1 MRWPRII
8 FMTFLVLIFGAFL
21 HYTLPQRDIVRITG
35 TEIIR
40 QDFSGLN
47 RIFYAQ
53 GDSGNAQTDSRDL
66 RLINGA
72 FPDSVDATGAVTRPG
87 AVMVY
92 RNEDTGFGWPPY
104 FKLDSA
110 DLHAEAANLTSTAA
124 NPQWVAITHY
134 GWRSRLLTTYPNA
147 VSIRPVD
154 GPDVTLIPWL
164 NMVILIVLAAIL
176 FMAWRIW
183 ERFEDRVIDP
193 IRDTIAVRWAK
204 MRDQVSGRD

>member
-8 FMTFLVLIFGAFL
+8 FIAILVLIFGAFL

-53 GDSGNAQTDSRDL
+53 GDSGNAVTDSRDL
-66 RLINGA
+66 RLINTV
-72 FPDSVDATGAVTRPG
+72 FPDRINEAGEVERTGR
-87 AVMVY
+87 VMVY

-104 FKLDSA
+104 FKLNSA
-110 DLHAEAANLTSTAA
+110 DLHAEAANLTSTGTA
-124 NPQWVAITHY
+124 PRWVVVTHY
-134 GWRSRLLTTYPNA
+134 GWRSQLLSTYPN
-147 VSIRPVD
+147 VLSIRPVA

-164 NMVILIVLAAIL
+164 NTLILLGLAFL
-176 FMAWRIW
+176 VFMAWRIW

-193 IRDTIAVRWAK
+193 IRDRLAVQWAK
-204 MRDQVSGRD
+204 IKDRASGRG

>member
-1 MRWPRII
+1 MRWPRI
-8 FMTFLVLIFGAFL
+8 VLIAVVVLLFGAFL

-53 GDSGNAQTDSRDL
+53 GDSGNAPVESRDL
-66 RLINGA
+66 RLINTVLASGE
-72 FPDSVDATGAVTRPG
+72 
-87 AVMVY
+87 VMVY

-110 DLHAEAANLTSTAA
+110 DLHAEASNLVSTAA
-124 NPQWVAITHY
+124 EPQWVAVTHY

-147 VSIRPVD
+147 VAINPVA

-164 NMVILIVLAAIL
+164 TIVILLGLALAG

-193 IRDTIAVRWAK
+193 IRDRMAVQWAK
-204 MRDQVSGRD
+204 LKDRVGGRG

>member
-8 FMTFLVLIFGAFL
+8 FLVIVALLIGAFL
-21 HYTLPQRDIVRITG
+21 HYTLPQRDIVRING

-40 QDFSGLN
+40 TDFSGWN

-53 GDSGNAQTDSRDL
+53 GDSGSAQVESRDL
-66 RLINGA
+66 RLINTVQADG
-72 FPDSVDATGAVTRPG
+72 D
-87 AVMVY
+87 VMVY

-110 DLHAEAANLTSTAA
+110 DVQAEAANLVSTAES
-124 NPQWVAITHY
+124 PRWVAVTHY

-147 VSIRPVD
+147 VGLREVA
-154 GPDVTLIPWL
+154 GPDVTLFPWL
-164 NMVILIVLAAIL
+164 NIVILLVLAFIL

-183 ERFEDRVIDP
+183 ERFEDRVIEPAADGV
-193 IRDTIAVRWAK
+193 AVRWAK
-204 MRDQVSGRD
+204 MKDWVSGRG

>member
-1 MRWPRII
+1 MRWTRII
-8 FMTFLVLIFGAFL
+8 IIAGLVLIFGAVL
-21 HYTLPQRDIVRITG
+21 HYTLPQRDIARITG

-66 RLINGA
+66 RLINGVLA
-72 FPDSVDATGAVTRPG
+72 SGD
-87 AVMVY
+87 VMVY

-104 FKLDSA
+104 FKLNSA

-124 NPQWVAITHY
+124 EPQWVAISHY
-134 GWRSRLLTTYPNA
+134 GWRSRLLTTYPN
-147 VSIRPVD
+147 VVGIRPVD

-164 NMVILIVLAAIL
+164 NIAIL
-176 FMAWRIW
+176 LGLAFLVFMVWRIW

-193 IRDTIAVRWAK
+193 LRDRTAVQWAK
-204 MRDQVSGRD
+204 LKDKAAGRG

>member
-8 FMTFLVLIFGAFL
+8 FIALVLLILGAFL
-21 HYTLPQRDIVRITG
+21 QYTLPQRDIVRITG

-53 GDSGNAQTDSRDL
+53 GDSGNAVVESRDL
-66 RLINGA
+66 RLINTVQR
-72 FPDSVDATGAVTRPG
+72 SG

-104 FKLDSA
+104 FKLNSA
-110 DLHAEAANLTSTAA
+110 DLHAEASNLVSNAEA
-124 NPQWVAITHY
+124 PQWVAITHY

-147 VSIRPVD
+147 VAIRPVA
-154 GPDVTLIPWL
+154 GPDVTLVPWL
-164 NMVILIVLAAIL
+164 NIVILLGLVLFA

-193 IRDTIAVRWAK
+193 MRDRLAVQWAK
-204 MRDQVSGRD
+204 IKDRAGRRG

>member
-8 FMTFLVLIFGAFL
+8 FIAVLVLIFGAFL
-21 HYTLPQRDIVRITG
+21 HYTLPQRDIVRITD

-53 GDSGNAQTDSRDL
+53 GDSGNATVDSRDL
-66 RLINGA
+66 RLIN
-72 FPDSVDATGAVTRPG
+72 SVLPSGE
-87 AVMVY
+87 VMVY

-110 DLHAEAANLTSTAA
+110 DLHAEAANLVSTAA
-124 NPQWVAITHY
+124 EPQWVAVTHY

-154 GPDVTLIPWL
+154 GPEVTLIPWL
-164 NMVILIVLAAIL
+164 NIVILLVLAVL
-176 FMAWRIW
+176 VFMAWRIW

-193 IRDTIAVRWAK
+193 IRDRLAVQWAK
-204 MRDQVSGRD
+204 LKDRVGGRG

>member
-8 FMTFLVLIFGAFL
+8 FIAILVLIFGSLL
-21 HYTLPQRDIVRITG
+21 HYVLPQRDVARITG

-66 RLINGA
+66 RLINTILASG
-72 FPDSVDATGAVTRPG
+72 D
-87 AVMVY
+87 VMVY

-124 NPQWVAITHY
+124 APQWVAITHY

-147 VSIRPVD
+147 VIIRPVD

-164 NMVILIVLAAIL
+164 SIAILLLLALVL

-193 IRDTIAVRWAK
+193 VRDRAAVSWAK
-204 MRDQVSGRD
+204 LRDRVSGRR

>member
-1 MRWPRII
+1 MRWTRII
-8 FMTFLVLIFGAFL
+8 VIAFVVLIFGAFL
-21 HYTLPQRDIVRITG
+21 SYTLPTRDVARITG

-66 RLINGA
+66 RLIN
-72 FPDSVDATGAVTRPG
+72 AVLTSG
-87 AVMVY
+87 DVMVY

-124 NPQWVAITHY
+124 DPQWVAITHY
-134 GWRSRLLTTYPNA
+134 GWRSRLLTTYPN
-147 VSIRPVD
+147 VLGIRPVD

-164 NMVILIVLAAIL
+164 SIVILLVLAFL
-176 FMAWRIW
+176 MFMVWRIW

-193 IRDTIAVRWAK
+193 LRDRTAVGWAK
-204 MRDQVSGRD
+204 LRDRVAGRG

>member
-8 FMTFLVLIFGAFL
+8 FFTILALIIGAFL
-21 HYTLPQRDIVRITG
+21 HYTLPQRDIVRITD

-40 QDFSGLN
+40 TDFSGWN

-53 GDSGNAQTDSRDL
+53 GDSGGAQVESRDL
-66 RLINGA
+66 RLINTVQADG
-72 FPDSVDATGAVTRPG
+72 D
-87 AVMVY
+87 VMVY

-110 DLHAEAANLTSTAA
+110 DVQAEAANLVSTADS
-124 NPQWVAITHY
+124 PQWVAVTHY

-147 VSIRPVD
+147 ISLREVA
-154 GPDVTLIPWL
+154 GPDVTLFPWL
-164 NMVILIVLAAIL
+164 NVVILAAIALIL

-183 ERFEDRVIDP
+183 ERFEDRVVEPAAD
-193 IRDTIAVRWAK
+193 RVAVRWAK
-204 MRDQVSGRD
+204 MKDWATGRR

>member
-1 MRWPRII
+1 MRWPRIVI
-8 FMTFLVLIFGAFL
+8 IAILALILGSVL
-21 HYTLPQRDIVRITG
+21 HYTLPQRDIARITG

-66 RLINGA
+66 RLINTVLASGE
-72 FPDSVDATGAVTRPG
+72 
-87 AVMVY
+87 VMVY

-104 FKLDSA
+104 FKLNAA
-110 DLHAEAANLTSTAA
+110 DIHAEAANLVSTAD
-124 NPQWVAITHY
+124 NPQWVAIRHY
-134 GWRSRLLTTYPNA
+134 GWRSRLLTTYPN
-147 VSIRPVD
+147 VVGITPVA
-154 GPDVTLIPWL
+154 GPDVRLFPWL
-164 NMVILIVLAAIL
+164 NIAILLVLALIV

-193 IRDTIAVRWAK
+193 IMDRAAVGWAK
-204 MRDQVSGRD
+204 MKDRFAGRG

>member
-8 FMTFLVLIFGAFL
+8 FFSILALLIGAFL
-21 HYTLPQRDIVRITG
+21 HYTLPQRDIVRING

-40 QDFSGLN
+40 TDFSGLN

-53 GDSGNAQTDSRDL
+53 GDSGGAQVDSRDL
-66 RLINGA
+66 RLINTVQADG
-72 FPDSVDATGAVTRPG
+72 D
-87 AVMVY
+87 VMVY

-110 DLHAEAANLTSTAA
+110 DLQAEASNLVSSSAD
-124 NPQWVAITHY
+124 PVWVAVTHY

-147 VSIRPVD
+147 ISLREVA
-154 GPDVTLIPWL
+154 GPEVTLIPWL
-164 NMVILIVLAAIL
+164 NIVILLILAVVL

-183 ERFEDRVIDP
+183 ERFEDRVIEPAAD
-193 IRDTIAVRWAK
+193 RVAVRWAK
-204 MRDQVSGRD
+204 MKDWASGRR

>member
-8 FMTFLVLIFGAFL
+8 FIAVLVLIFGAFL
-21 HYTLPQRDIVRITG
+21 HYVLPQRDIARITG

-66 RLINGA
+66 RLIN
-72 FPDSVDATGAVTRPG
+72 AVLASGP
-87 AVMVY
+87 VMVY

-104 FKLDSA
+104 FKLNSA

-124 NPQWVAITHY
+124 EPQWVAITHY
-134 GWRSRLLTTYPNA
+134 GWRSRILTTYPNA
-147 VSIRPVD
+147 VRIEPVA
-154 GPDVTLIPWL
+154 GPDVTLVPWL
-164 NMVILIVLAAIL
+164 NIVILLALALIV

-193 IRDTIAVRWAK
+193 VRDRAAVSWAK
-204 MRDQVSGRD
+204 LRDKVAGRG

>member
-1 MRWPRII
+1 MRWPRIVI
-8 FMTFLVLIFGAFL
+8 LALLVLIVGSIL
-21 HYTLPQRDIVRITG
+21 HYTLPQRDIARITG

-53 GDSGNAQTDSRDL
+53 GDSGNAQTESRDL
-66 RLINGA
+66 RLIN
-72 FPDSVDATGAVTRPG
+72 SVLASGD
-87 AVMVY
+87 VMVY

-104 FKLDSA
+104 FKFDSA
-110 DLHAEAANLTSTAA
+110 DLHAEAANLASTADD
-124 NPQWVAITHY
+124 PGWVAITHY

-147 VSIRPVD
+147 VAITPVA
-154 GPDVTLIPWL
+154 GPEVSLFPWL
-164 NMVILIVLAAIL
+164 NIVILLILAVLL

-193 IRDTIAVRWAK
+193 LLDRSSVRWAK
-204 MRDQVSGRD
+204 MKDRFAGRG

>member
-1 MRWPRII
+1 MRWTRII
-8 FMTFLVLIFGAFL
+8 IIAGLVLIFGAVL
-21 HYTLPQRDIVRITG
+21 HYTLPQRDIARITG

-66 RLINGA
+66 RLIN
-72 FPDSVDATGAVTRPG
+72 AVLASG
-87 AVMVY
+87 DVMVY

-104 FKLDSA
+104 FKLNSA

-124 NPQWVAITHY
+124 EPQWVAISHY
-134 GWRSRLLTTYPNA
+134 GWRSRLLTTYPN
-147 VSIRPVD
+147 VVGIRPVD

-164 NMVILIVLAAIL
+164 SIAIL
-176 FMAWRIW
+176 LGLAFLVFMVWRIW

-193 IRDTIAVRWAK
+193 LRDRTAVQWAK
-204 MRDQVSGRD
+204 LKDKAAGRG